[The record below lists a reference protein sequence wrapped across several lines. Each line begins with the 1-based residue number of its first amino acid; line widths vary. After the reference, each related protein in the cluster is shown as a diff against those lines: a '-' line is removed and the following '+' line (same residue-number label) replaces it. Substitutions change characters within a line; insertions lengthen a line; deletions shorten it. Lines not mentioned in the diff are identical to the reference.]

1 MSLDSSCDNI
11 SPAGVKLITEALR
24 MSVTGALTSV
34 DLRGNRLGDEGWGA
48 IFAAIC
54 GNKDSKIMSLDAASE
69 NISPA
74 GVKLITE
81 ALRTSVTGALT
92 LTNLLGNQ
100 LDAKSAKMLAE
111 VAKQKGISLCG
122 IRRDQTTAVFFG
134 KGLQPPDAILL
145 ASDLSQAV
153 VTGGLTKMS
162 LANNKLGE
170 EGTKAICEALEQNK
184 TLKELDISG
193 SFYGGSN
200 IGGSAGVKH
209 VAKMLGV
216 NGGLTALNLSSNR
229 LDDEGV
235 SAVCEAIQN
244 NKETKLASLNFENNG
259 ISPVGAN
266 AVTAMV
272 AVTGGLTSLD
282 LSSNQLCGL
291 DYHDRGTYTAVG
303 ITAIADAL
311 RVNGGLTKL
320 SLARNHLEEEGT
332 KAICEALEQ
341 NTTLKELDIRGS
353 NIGGSAGAKHVAKMV
368 GINGALTE
376 VR

>member
-1 MSLDSSCDNI
+1 
-11 SPAGVKLITEALR
+11 
-24 MSVTGALTSV
+24 
-34 DLRGNRLGDEGWGA
+34 
-48 IFAAIC
+48 
-54 GNKDSKIMSLDAASE
+54 
-69 NISPA
+69 
-74 GVKLITE
+74 
-81 ALRTSVTGALT
+81 
-92 LTNLLGNQ
+92 
-100 LDAKSAKMLAE
+100 
-111 VAKQKGISLCG
+111 
-122 IRRDQTTAVFFG
+122 
-134 KGLQPPDAILL
+134 
-145 ASDLSQAV
+145 
-153 VTGGLTKMS
+153 MS

-291 DYHDRGTYTAVG
+291 DYIGRGDYTAEG
-303 ITAIADAL
+303 ITAIADAM
-311 RVNGGLTKL
+311 RALTML
-320 SLARNHLEEEGT
+320 SLAQNKLEEEGT

-341 NTTLKELDIRGS
+341 NTTLKELDISGGYSRGS
-353 NIGGSAGAKHVAKMV
+353 NIDGSAGVKHVAKMLAV
-368 GINGALTE
+368 NGALTT
-376 VR
+376 VWTSAHDSLSSQY